1 MSAFATRSIF
11 AMTLAV
17 ASVAVLPLARAV
29 QLDPG
34 GQGQVLLYRYNTVH
48 DHQQTLLSIIT
59 TSDSDQGVQVT
70 FHEALNGR
78 SALQFK
84 AWLGRKDRWTGTMF
98 ALADDGLANDGATSF
113 PLSSHNYSGAMSDG
127 GPRFP
132 CSITGA
138 AERSRWSSNCSGF
151 QR

>member
-34 GQGQVLLYRYNTVH
+34 GQGQVLLYPYYTVH

-70 FHEALNGR
+70 FREALNGR
-78 SALQFK
+78 SSLQFK
-84 AWLGRKDRWTGTMF
+84 AWLGRKDR
-98 ALADDGLANDGATSF
+98 
-113 PLSSHNYSGAMSDG
+113 
-127 GPRFP
+127 
-132 CSITGA
+132 
-138 AERSRWSSNCSGF
+138 
-151 QR
+151 

>member
-84 AWLGRKDRWTGTMF
+84 AWLGRKDR
-98 ALADDGLANDGATSF
+98 
-113 PLSSHNYSGAMSDG
+113 
-127 GPRFP
+127 
-132 CSITGA
+132 
-138 AERSRWSSNCSGF
+138 
-151 QR
+151 